1 MKTEVQVTKPDF
13 ELISYVLQDQVYL
26 ASSPF
31 VFMEGYYDYLIFFN
45 HLFCCCLLCPIWK

>member
-1 MKTEVQVTKPDF
+1 MKTEVQITKPDF

-31 VFMEGYYDYLIFFN
+31 IFMEDILWLPHIF
-45 HLFCCCLLCPIWK
+45 